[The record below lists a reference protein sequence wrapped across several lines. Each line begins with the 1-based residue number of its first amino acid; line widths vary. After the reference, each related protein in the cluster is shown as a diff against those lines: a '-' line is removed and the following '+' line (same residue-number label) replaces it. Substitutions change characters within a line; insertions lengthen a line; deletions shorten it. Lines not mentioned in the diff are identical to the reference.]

1 MIPYFVFA
9 SELFTI
15 LYMFVV
21 LKKKCTYCESEIS
34 LQEGCFSN
42 LANEGQDQKHLR
54 LGIWGSWLSV
64 HVTLYDFMT
73 LE

>member
-34 LQEGCFSN
+34 LQEGCLQTLLMKGKTKSIS
-42 LANEGQDQKHLR
+42 G
-54 LGIWGSWLSV
+54 LGSGDLG
-64 HVTLYDFMT
+64 FRCM
-73 LE
+73 